1 MTESDLSARKKI
13 FLSFF
18 ETVHFA
24 PQTTEKIQNKIFS
37 SRKATFSH
45 FIENFFRFLWPRY
58 SSSIC
63 RMTEYLLLT
72 TNNEILVPWST
83 SQGTRDRVIL
93 EWRLT
98 RDGGFSLGTSAS
110 GMNSDADMK
119 SLEVSLYQKKADR
132 GQLMV
137 KNEILPRGFRQN
149 SLF

>member
-1 MTESDLSARKKI
+1 
-13 FLSFF
+13 
-18 ETVHFA
+18 
-24 PQTTEKIQNKIFS
+24 
-37 SRKATFSH
+37 
-45 FIENFFRFLWPRY
+45 
-58 SSSIC
+58 
-63 RMTEYLLLT
+63 MTEYLLLT

-137 KNEILPRGFRQN
+137 KNEILPRVFRPN
-149 SLF
+149 GLF